1 MIHLFTDFGTEGPY
15 LGEMTAVLR
24 REAPE
29 VPVVDLLHDAPAF
42 RPELAAHL
50 LAALLQRSVRP
61 GEVVLAVVDPGV
73 GGARAP
79 VAVRCD
85 GRWLVGPDNGLLEH
99 VLRRAARTACHRIA
113 WAPLALSA
121 SFHGRDLFAPVAAR
135 LARGQR
141 HDLAPTALTRFAGWP
156 DELAAIVQLD
166 RYGNAITGLRAAS
179 LPAGTV
185 LHAGGHALHQAR
197 TFADVPAG
205 TPFWYE
211 NSSGLAELAV
221 NAGSAAQLLGLEPG
235 SAVTPDP
242 QACTRIGTG
251 LGSSPIG

>member
-1 MIHLFTDFGTEGPY
+1 MIHLFTDFGAEGSY

-42 RPELAAHL
+42 RPDLAGHL
-50 LAALLQRSVRP
+50 LAALLARSVRP
-61 GEVVLAVVDPGV
+61 GEVLLAVVDPGV
-73 GGARAP
+73 GSARAP
-79 VAVRCD
+79 VAARVD
-85 GRWLVGPDNGLLEH
+85 GRWLVGPDNGLFEQA
-99 VLRRAARTACHRIA
+99 LRRAATRFTHRIT

-141 HDLAPTALTRFAGWP
+141 HDLASAAITRFPDWP
-156 DELAAIVQLD
+156 DDLAAIVHID
-166 RYGNAITGLRAAS
+166 RYGNAITGLRAAG
-179 LPAGTV
+179 LPAAAV
-185 LHAGGHALHQAR
+185 LRAGGRTLRRAR
-197 TFADVPAG
+197 TFADVPPG

-221 NAGSAAQLLGLEPG
+221 NAGSAATLLDLALGTAIGIEPG
-235 SAVTPDP
+235 
-242 QACTRIGTG
+242 
-251 LGSSPIG
+251 